1 MLHVRHSSTHQNYDE
16 RVMTINMGIG
26 LKIAVL
32 TALTTLIVSGLVHAA
47 TIPVTAQD
55 LSSNT
60 GFDPTPFLQSAKM
73 HLMEATKDIKMDNSP
88 AALTQI
94 NITHQA
100 LASAGVRL
108 NVSITCNNI
117 NNVGYC
123 QAPLLQFLK

>member
-1 MLHVRHSSTHQNYDE
+1 LVFVPPYALWATR
-16 RVMTINMGIG
+16 MTIG
-26 LKIAVL
+26 LKIATVV
-32 TALTTLIVSGLVHAA
+32 TALTTLIVSGILVDAA
-47 TIPVTAQD
+47 TIPVTAEGP
-55 LSSNT
+55 SSSS

-73 HLMEATKDIKMDNSP
+73 HLIEAAKDIKVDNSQ

-94 NITHQA
+94 NMTRQA
-100 LASAGVRL
+100 LASAEVRL

>member
-1 MLHVRHSSTHQNYDE
+1 M
-16 RVMTINMGIG
+16 
-26 LKIAVL
+26 KIATVV
-32 TALTTLIVSGLVHAA
+32 TAMTTLIISGILVDAS
-47 TIPVTAQD
+47 TIPVTAQGP
-55 LSSNT
+55 SSSS

-73 HLMEATKDIKMDNSP
+73 HLIEAMKDIKMDNSQ

-94 NITHQA
+94 NMTGQA

-108 NVSITCNNI
+108 NVSIICNNI

>member
-1 MLHVRHSSTHQNYDE
+1 
-16 RVMTINMGIG
+16 MTIG
-26 LKIAVL
+26 LKIATVV
-32 TALTTLIVSGLVHAA
+32 TALTTLIVSGILVDAA
-47 TIPVTAQD
+47 TIPVNAQG
-55 LSSNT
+55 LSSST

-94 NITHQA
+94 NTTRQA
-100 LASAGVRL
+100 LASAEVRL
-108 NVSITCNNI
+108 NVSIICNNI

>member
-1 MLHVRHSSTHQNYDE
+1 
-16 RVMTINMGIG
+16 MTIG
-26 LKIAVL
+26 LKIATVV
-32 TALTTLIVSGLVHAA
+32 TALTTLIVSGILVDAA
-47 TIPVTAQD
+47 TIPVTAEGP
-55 LSSNT
+55 SSSS

-73 HLMEATKDIKMDNSP
+73 HLIEAAKDIKVDNSQ

-94 NITHQA
+94 NMTRQA
-100 LASAGVRL
+100 LASAEVRL

>member
-1 MLHVRHSSTHQNYDE
+1 MFVPPYALWATR
-16 RVMTINMGIG
+16 MTIG
-26 LKIAVL
+26 LKIATVV
-32 TALTTLIVSGLVHAA
+32 TALTTLIVSGLVDAA
-47 TIPVTAQD
+47 TIPVTAEGP
-55 LSSNT
+55 SSSS

-73 HLMEATKDIKMDNSP
+73 HLIEAAKDIKVDNSQ

-94 NITHQA
+94 NMTRQA
-100 LASAGVRL
+100 LASAEVRL

>member
-1 MLHVRHSSTHQNYDE
+1 VFVPPYALWATR
-16 RVMTINMGIG
+16 MTIG
-26 LKIAVL
+26 LKIATVV
-32 TALTTLIVSGLVHAA
+32 TALTTLIVSGILVDAA
-47 TIPVTAQD
+47 TIPVTAEGP
-55 LSSNT
+55 SSSS

-73 HLMEATKDIKMDNSP
+73 HLIEAAKDIKVDNSQ

-94 NITHQA
+94 NMTRQA
-100 LASAGVRL
+100 LASAEVRL

>member
-1 MLHVRHSSTHQNYDE
+1 
-16 RVMTINMGIG
+16 MTIE
-26 LKIAVL
+26 LKIATVVA
-32 TALTTLIVSGLVHAA
+32 TLTTLIASGILANAH
-47 TIPVTAQD
+47 TIPVTGQG
-55 LSSNT
+55 SSTST

-94 NITHQA
+94 NMTRQA
-100 LASAGVRL
+100 LASAEVRL
-108 NVSITCNNI
+108 NVTIVCNNI